1 MTENG
6 FVKECWDGL
15 NIEEF
20 TFSDIEKHIDIQAR
34 SGGNCCC
41 EKAICS
47 QHSFVKQSVGYL
59 IVPPNNCIV

>member
-1 MTENG
+1 MFLFKKVERRAKDMTENG

-34 SGGNCCC
+34 SGGGCCC
-41 EKAICS
+41 EIGDMFTTQFC
-47 QHSFVKQSVGYL
+47 
-59 IVPPNNCIV
+59 

>member
-41 EKAICS
+41 EIGDMFTTQFC
-47 QHSFVKQSVGYL
+47 
-59 IVPPNNCIV
+59 